1 VTQESNSRETVFC
14 SDGNVVGS
22 ALQGVISV
30 QSADDDDFIGF
41 AFGYAP
47 GDNNNPNAD
56 YLLFGKTERM
66 MHLFLADFEWHV
78 FLNSVSFNIY
88 IYIYWSQIG
97 NKKHKIFRT
106 NAFQP
111 LHKLEFLFLGY
122 SGFQWRMNFGVIP
135 MFHATTMASVDCKS
149 CNEASILEV
158 LGGWIFKNIPFGS
171 SLVRILKST
180 SMAISK
186 LISPDRIISMRANS
200 AFTICHKNK
209 FGTKVSR
216 LQI

>member
-88 IYIYWSQIG
+88 IYIGVRLETRNTKYSVPMPSNHCTSWS
-97 NKKHKIFRT
+97 FC
-106 NAFQP
+106 F
-111 LHKLEFLFLGY
+111 
-122 SGFQWRMNFGVIP
+122 SGIRDSN
-135 MFHATTMASVDCKS
+135 
-149 CNEASILEV
+149 
-158 LGGWIFKNIPFGS
+158 GG
-171 SLVRILKST
+171 
-180 SMAISK
+180 
-186 LISPDRIISMRANS
+186 
-200 AFTICHKNK
+200 
-209 FGTKVSR
+209 
-216 LQI
+216 